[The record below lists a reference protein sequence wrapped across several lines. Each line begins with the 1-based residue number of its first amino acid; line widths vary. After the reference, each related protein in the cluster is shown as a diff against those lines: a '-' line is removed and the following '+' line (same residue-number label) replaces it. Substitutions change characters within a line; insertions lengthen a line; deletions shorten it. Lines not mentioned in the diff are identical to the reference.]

1 MAKTSYTLIT
11 GASRGIGK
19 ELAVEAAKDG
29 RNLILISQQKQLL
42 EQVAQMLTSHS
53 RGAIEILVQDL
64 SKPGAA
70 EAIYKELT
78 SRGLRIDTL
87 INNAGLG
94 DYGEFK
100 TSDPQRLHDMLI
112 VNIVALTE
120 LTRLFL
126 PDLLKQKQ
134 ARIMNVA
141 SVTGFLPGPFMSVYF
156 ATKHYV
162 LAFSEGLREE
172 LRASPVVVT
181 AFCPPP
187 VNTAF
192 VQGAHIA
199 LGNYMAATN
208 FTVEKVARYGYRAMK
223 KGKAVAVYSLR
234 YKLLTALI
242 VRITPR
248 FALRKILYRLN
259 SQGGEASSDTQ
270 RSLPD
275 ARQETD

>member
-1 MAKTSYTLIT
+1 MTKTTYTLIT

-29 RNLILISQQKQLL
+29 CNLILVSEQKQPL
-42 EQVAQMLTSHS
+42 EEVAQMLTSHY
-53 RGAIEILVQDL
+53 GGVVEILVQDL
-64 SKPGAA
+64 SVPGAA
-70 EAIYKELT
+70 EVIYKELN
-78 SRGLRIDTL
+78 SRALSIDVF

-100 TSDPQRLHDMLI
+100 TSDPQRLHDMLA

-126 PDLLKQKQ
+126 PDLLKQKH

-172 LRASPVVVT
+172 LRGSNVVVT
-181 AFCPPP
+181 ALCPPP

-192 VQGAHIA
+192 VQTAHIA
-199 LGNYMAATN
+199 KGNYMATTK
-208 FTVEKVARYGYRAMK
+208 FTPHMVARYGYRAMK
-223 KGKAVAVYSLR
+223 KGKGVAVYSLR
-234 YKLLTALI
+234 YKLLTALL

-248 FALRKILYRLN
+248 FVLRKILYRLN
-259 SQGGEASSDTQ
+259 SQGGGAS
-270 RSLPD
+270 
-275 ARQETD
+275 

>member
-1 MAKTSYTLIT
+1 MANTAYTLIT

-19 ELAVEAAKDG
+19 ELAVEAGKDG
-29 RNLILISQQKQLL
+29 RNLILVSQHQQSL
-42 EQVAQMLTSHS
+42 EEVAQMLTSQYG
-53 RGAIEILVQDL
+53 RTVEILVQDL
-64 SKPGAA
+64 RTPGAA
-70 EAIYKELT
+70 FAMYQEVNR
-78 SRGLRIDTL
+78 RGLVIDAL

-94 DYGEFK
+94 DYGLFQ
-100 TSDPQRLHDMLI
+100 TSDPQRLHDMLT

-126 PDLLKQKQ
+126 PDLLKQKN

-172 LRASPVVVT
+172 LRASNVVVT
-181 AFCPPP
+181 ALCPPP

-192 VQGAHIA
+192 VQEAHIA
-199 LGNYMAATN
+199 KSNYMATTT
-208 FTVEKVARYGYRAMK
+208 FTADRVARSGYRAMKKGMK

-234 YKLLTALI
+234 YKLLTALL

-248 FALRKILYRLN
+248 FVLRKILYGLN
-259 SQGGEASSDTQ
+259 SQGGGA
-270 RSLPD
+270 L
-275 ARQETD
+275 